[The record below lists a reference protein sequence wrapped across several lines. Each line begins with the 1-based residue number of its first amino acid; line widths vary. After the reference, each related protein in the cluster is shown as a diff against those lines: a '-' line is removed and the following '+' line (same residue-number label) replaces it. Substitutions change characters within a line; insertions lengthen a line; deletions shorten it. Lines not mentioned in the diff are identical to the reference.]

1 MSEIA
6 SSVPT
11 AEERGPKTGDRSLRR
26 VIGPFVLAATIVN
39 ITVGGGI
46 FRLPA
51 NVAASLGSAAPMA
64 YIACAVAMGL
74 IALCIADAGSRVS
87 LTGGPYAYIEVAFGP
102 YVGFLAGVLLWM
114 LGTFAFAAVS
124 VVFAGQVGEL
134 IPFVGTQLGQFVF
147 LIGLFTGLAAV
158 NIRGVQQG
166 ARLATVATI
175 AKLAPLVFLAVA
187 GAFFVRPEHLAV
199 ERVPAAGDV
208 ARTSILLIFAFSG
221 IETALTPSGE
231 IRDTS
236 RTVPRAI
243 LLAMVTITA
252 LYLALQL
259 VAQGILGPALANATP
274 APLAETAGVAFGPAG
289 RALLLLG
296 ASISMFGYVS
306 GMILAVPR
314 ALFAFARDGVL
325 PARLAVVHA
334 RFATPYAAIVLQ
346 TFVVLILAASSTFE
360 RLAIISNLSVL
371 VLYAM
376 CCAAAWQLRRRQVH
390 TDGVPFSMPL
400 GSVLPWL
407 AIAMILWF
415 LKSIT
420 LNEWLA
426 LLVAL
431 VVASLLYALA
441 AHRRGG
447 PLRTGPIRSGA
458 STAP

>member
-1 MSEIA
+1 MSGIA
-6 SSVPT
+6 SSMPT
-11 AEERGPKTGDRSLRR
+11 SRAGRGGDAGLRR

-51 NVAASLGSAAPMA
+51 SVAASLGAAAPMA

-124 VVFAGQVGEL
+124 VVFAGNVGEL
-134 IPFVGTQLGQFVF
+134 IPFVGTTTGQFVF
-147 LIGLFTGLAAV
+147 LILLFTGLAAV

-187 GAFFVRPEHLAV
+187 GAFFVRSEHIVV
-199 ERVPAAGDV
+199 ERIPAAGDV

-231 IRDTS
+231 VRDTA

-252 LYLALQL
+252 LYLAVQL

-274 APLAETAGVAFGPAG
+274 APLAEAAGVAFGPAG

-314 ALFAFARDGVL
+314 ALYAFARDGVL
-325 PARLAVVHA
+325 PARLAVVHP
-334 RFATPYAAIVLQ
+334 RFATPYAAIAVQ
-346 TFVVLILAASSTFE
+346 TFLVLILAASSTFE

-371 VLYAM
+371 VLYAL
-376 CCAAAWQLRRRQVH
+376 CCAAAWQLRRRGVR
-390 TDGVPFSMPL
+390 TDGTPFTMPL
-400 GSVLPWL
+400 GNVLPWL
-407 AIAMILWF
+407 GIAIIVWLLTSVTF
-415 LKSIT
+415 
-420 LNEWLA
+420 NEWLA
-426 LLVAL
+426 LVAAL
-431 VVASLLYALA
+431 AIASVLYAIA
-441 AHRRGG
+441 ARRRGG
-447 PLRTGPIRSGA
+447 PLRTGPVRTGA
-458 STAP
+458 SAAP